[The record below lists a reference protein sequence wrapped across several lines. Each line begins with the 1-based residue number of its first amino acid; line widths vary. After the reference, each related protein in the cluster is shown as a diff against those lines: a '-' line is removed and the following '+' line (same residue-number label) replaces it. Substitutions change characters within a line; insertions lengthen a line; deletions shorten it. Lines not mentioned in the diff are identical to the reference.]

1 MYILMQ
7 HLIAF
12 KYACKINH
20 WSTDSYS
27 EHLLYDRL
35 TEDLDTFADN
45 IAESHFMA
53 LNKKNIFKPDL
64 LNSKLISKDLVKMC
78 NIIIEYLEKLQ
89 NDDDLNEGDLSLL
102 GDIESAFLGKLAL
115 AKLTK

>member
-1 MYILMQ
+1 MYILIQ

-53 LNKKNIFKPDL
+53 LNKKDVFKPDL
-64 LNSKLISKDLVKMC
+64 LNSKIINKDLVKMC
-78 NIIIEYLEKLQ
+78 NTIIEYLEKFA
-89 NDDDLNEGDLSLL
+89 GHI
-102 GDIESAFLGKLAL
+102 GYSARPTERRKGYAKKMLKLAKTL
-115 AKLTK
+115 KIDY

>member
-27 EHLLYDRL
+27 AHLLYDRL

-53 LNKKNIFKPDL
+53 LNKKNVFKSDL
-64 LNSKLISKDLVKMC
+64 LNSKLINKDLIKMC
-78 NIIIEYLEKLQ
+78 ETIIEYLEKLQ

-115 AKLTK
+115 AQLTK

>member
-1 MYILMQ
+1 MYTLIQ

-12 KYACKINH
+12 KYSCKINH

-27 EHLLYDRL
+27 SHLLFDRL
-35 TEDLDTFADN
+35 TQDIDTWIDN

-53 LNKKNIFKPDL
+53 LGKKDIFKADL
-64 LNSKLISKDLVKMC
+64 FNPKLISKDLIKSC
-78 NIIIEYLEKLQ
+78 ETIISYLEKLQ

-102 GDIESAFLGKLAL
+102 SDIESGFLGKIAL